1 MKRMLILL
9 LMAVFVCV
17 AAAAAAE
24 EDTLTFDKTVKTVNE
39 GATLQTVLIREGD
52 PAGGEITYS
61 SSEPRVAEVDG
72 NGLVTGLKKGETTI
86 TAIVKTEKKSYRAAI
101 KLTVVRPV
109 TSVTVKTEK
118 LPVYDPADPKVAP
131 LLTAREDP
139 EENALPVLLLSVK
152 NQLELTVIAEPKDA
166 SDRKTR
172 MTSSNEE
179 IFRAKGTTLTGVAP
193 GEGILTVASA
203 SDPQVTARFRVLVI
217 QPVTR
222 LTIQASAP
230 SLPVG
235 GQVTVTAAAEPGD
248 ATIPDVT
255 WSADEEGIL
264 SVDENGTVT
273 GLKRGN
279 GRVTAVAA
287 DGSKV
292 RASISLKVV
301 QMPETLT
308 LSESEITVD
317 VGRTAAV
324 KATVEPKNTDNKQVI
339 WTSSDESI
347 ARVSKDGTVKALAL
361 GDCVVTCTSQE
372 SESVTASVTV
382 HVQQPVQK
390 VAFTE
395 QSLIVYAGEPRQLA
409 WTTEPANASNPALTF
424 KSSNEKAAVVD
435 ENGVVT
441 GVGTGKAEITATT
454 TDGTRRT
461 ARISVKVGEHV
472 RGVSMIRRHAYID
485 RGATSTAG
493 ANLEPKNAMND
504 RMTWVSS
511 DENVVTA
518 TGETNKKMKL
528 KGINYGD
535 AVVTGTTEDG
545 GFQTSIQVTVGE
557 YDKALKFLERNFD
570 NYGEQFWLEIRN
582 DSDVTVTSITAEV
595 EITKNNQ
602 PVKINTKDGSNKV
615 QLVWSGELLPG
626 EKTGPRNWKM
636 IDYKAPE
643 DFIDFDGYAGKVTVT
658 QYVID
663 HDWVK
668 VIRERNRPVKDF

>member
-230 SLPVG
+230 SLAVG
-235 GQVTVTAAAEPGD
+235 GQVTVTAAAEPGSSGSPAPAVTRSALEN
-248 ATIPDVT
+248 ATTHGMPC
-255 WSADEEGIL
+255 SA
-264 SVDENGTVT
+264 
-273 GLKRGN
+273 K
-279 GRVTAVAA
+279 
-287 DGSKV
+287 
-292 RASISLKVV
+292 
-301 QMPETLT
+301 
-308 LSESEITVD
+308 SESSW
-317 VGRTAAV
+317 R
-324 KATVEPKNTDNKQVI
+324 
-339 WTSSDESI
+339 S
-347 ARVSKDGTVKALAL
+347 
-361 GDCVVTCTSQE
+361 
-372 SESVTASVTV
+372 AS
-382 HVQQPVQK
+382 H
-390 VAFTE
+390 
-395 QSLIVYAGEPRQLA
+395 EPR
-409 WTTEPANASNPALTF
+409 TPST
-424 KSSNEKAAVVD
+424 
-435 ENGVVT
+435 
-441 GVGTGKAEITATT
+441 
-454 TDGTRRT
+454 
-461 ARISVKVGEHV
+461 
-472 RGVSMIRRHAYID
+472 
-485 RGATSTAG
+485 TSTATSQVASTLRVASTRSSPNAPSSSKPG
-493 ANLEPKNAMND
+493 VSTMTTGPSGKSSIALRTGSVVVPATSETTASCWPVTAFTRLDLPALRTPKNAICT
-504 RMTWVSS
+504 RSPLGVSLSPMTSS
-511 DENVVTA
+511 FRDPRQ
-518 TGETNKKMKL
+518 GML
-528 KGINYGD
+528 PWW
-535 AVVTGTTEDG
+535 
-545 GFQTSIQVTVGE
+545 GFAS
-557 YDKALKFLERNFD
+557 R
-570 NYGEQFWLEIRN
+570 
-582 DSDVTVTSITAEV
+582 
-595 EITKNNQ
+595 
-602 PVKINTKDGSNKV
+602 
-615 QLVWSGELLPG
+615 
-626 EKTGPRNWKM
+626 
-636 IDYKAPE
+636 
-643 DFIDFDGYAGKVTVT
+643 
-658 QYVID
+658 
-663 HDWVK
+663 
-668 VIRERNRPVKDF
+668 